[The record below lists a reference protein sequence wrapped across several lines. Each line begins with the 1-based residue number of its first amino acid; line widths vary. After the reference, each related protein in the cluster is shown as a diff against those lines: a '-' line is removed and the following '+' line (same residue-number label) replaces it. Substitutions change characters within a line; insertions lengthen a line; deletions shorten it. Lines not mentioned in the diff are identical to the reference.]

1 MKFVQKYD
9 GRDVLGIV
17 GSFINFAW
25 NFSNGVETV
34 TWGLKDSVS
43 ATVDLNKKLI
53 SIGLQGQL
61 PLTPPQAYVGRVSGS
76 GSASSGSVIFVL
88 TKIKKS
94 DIDEAFY
101 GCELFPVGPYSTTFD
116 YVHLVVQGGY

>member
-1 MKFVQKYD
+1 MF
-9 GRDVLGIV
+9 GIV
-17 GSFINFAW
+17 GSSINFTW

-43 ATVDLNKKLI
+43 ATVDVNKKFI

-61 PLTPPQAYVGRVSGS
+61 PWTPPQAYVGRVSGS
-76 GSASSGSVIFVL
+76 GSGSTSSGSVIFIVS
-88 TKIKKS
+88 KIKKS
-94 DIDEAFY
+94 DEAFY
-101 GCELFPVGPYSTTFD
+101 GCELFPVGPYSTAFV